1 MNNEPKRQHTQNLT
15 MADLL
20 AKQSDTNLK
29 LERGQEIEG
38 EIIQITG
45 SELILD
51 LGTKAEG
58 VLSIKEFSP
67 EQEGNLKVGDKV
79 SAYVVRS
86 ENESGQVVL
95 ELHKTVASKGRGS
108 NIRLDKFI
116 AAQKSNQ
123 VLNGKGIEVNR
134 GGLIVEIDKVR
145 GFLPSSLVTLSQA
158 ANMEGLVDKD
168 IQVTVVE
175 VDPGQNRLIL
185 SQKANV
191 SEETK
196 SKLSKLKAGD
206 KVEGEVAAVLSFG
219 IFVTLPEKL
228 EGLVHVSEMSWD
240 KVEDPATLYKV
251 GDKIEAQVTS
261 VDSNTGRA
269 NLSVKQLAT
278 DPFKEKA
285 KGYQSDDIVK
295 GIVTKVT
302 GQGVFLDV
310 EGIEGFIPSSKI
322 EADQSYEIG
331 KSLSCL
337 VDSVDTQKRRLNL
350 APFIT
355 STKDLIYK

>member
-1 MNNEPKRQHTQNLT
+1 MT

-20 AKQSDTNLK
+20 AKQDNKTPLNKSLK
-29 LERGQEIEG
+29 LERNQEITG
-38 EIIQITG
+38 EIIQIG
-45 SELILD
+45 DSEIILD
-51 LGTKAEG
+51 LGSKAEA
-58 VLSIKEFSP
+58 VLPLKDFSD
-67 EQEGNLKVGDKV
+67 EQAGNLKVGDKV
-79 SAYVVRS
+79 TAYVVRA

-95 ELHKTVASKGRGS
+95 ELHKTLPKGKGS
-108 NIRLDKFI
+108 NIRLDRFI

-123 VLNGKGIEVNR
+123 VLKGRGIEVNR

-145 GFLPSSLVTLSQA
+145 GFLPSSLVSLSQA
-158 ANMEGLVDKD
+158 ANMEELIDKD

-185 SQKANV
+185 SQKTNV
-191 SEETK
+191 SEDTK
-196 SKLSKLKAGD
+196 AKLSKLKAGD

-219 IFVTLPEKL
+219 IFVTLPEKI
-228 EGLVHVSEMSWD
+228 EGLVHVSEMSWE

-251 GDKIEAQVTS
+251 GDKVEAQITS

-269 NLSVKQLAT
+269 NLSIKQLAS

-285 KGYQSDDIVK
+285 KNYQPDDIVK
-295 GIVTKVT
+295 GVVTKVT

-310 EGIEGFIPSSKI
+310 EGVEGFIPSSKI
-322 EADQSYEIG
+322 EADQSYEMG

-337 VDSVDTQKRRLNL
+337 VDSVDSQKRRINL